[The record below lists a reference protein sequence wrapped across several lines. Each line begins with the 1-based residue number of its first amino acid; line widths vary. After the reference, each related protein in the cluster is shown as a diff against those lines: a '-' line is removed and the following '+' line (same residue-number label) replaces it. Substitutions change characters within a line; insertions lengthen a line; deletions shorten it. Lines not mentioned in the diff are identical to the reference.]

1 MKRTENRNVIIPG
14 GSSLMPS
21 HSQGTERR
29 PERRAGRTLPRAFA
43 VPATDETIPAAYET
57 IAATDETIA
66 AAYGV
71 IATADENI
79 RAPKGKIRPRSHV
92 HRHSPAAR
100 PVPEDV
106 RA

>member
-43 VPATDETIPAAYET
+43 VPATDETIPAAY
-57 IAATDETIA
+57 
-66 AAYGV
+66 GL